1 MKDKYYNYQPKRR
14 LLAMLLLITFIF
26 CAVAGKL
33 AYVMIVEGEK
43 LQTRALEQWM
53 RDVPLQARRGA
64 ILDRNGIVLA
74 DTSTLYTVFVRP
86 NAVRDVTATADALAS
101 VLGLDRGKILEKI
114 KGKRVSEITILKNVS
129 KDKMLALK
137 DSGATGIYYS
147 ENNFRY
153 YPYGDFMTQLLGFT
167 NIDGDGQTG
176 LERYYNEYLRG
187 VNGMVLTETDL
198 IGREL
203 AEGSTA
209 YLPAISG
216 LNLVTTLDYYI
227 QRLCE
232 RAVKAAASAFSAKSA
247 YCIAM
252 NPLNGEIY
260 ALAET
265 PSFDLNN
272 VPRNDLTALFTAS
285 KSAIV
290 SNVYEPGSTFKILT
304 ASAALDC
311 GAYNVN
317 SRFYCG
323 GSHIVDG
330 QKIRCWKF
338 RGHGSISY
346 AEGVLGSCNVVFMN
360 SAMAVGAA
368 RFYGYLS
375 AFGAFTKTGIDM
387 SGEASGLYIPLEN
400 VKNVDLAR
408 IGFGQA
414 IAVTSLE
421 LVAASCAAV
430 NGGTT
435 VTPHLLYE
443 ISDADGRK
451 VESFSNRVESR
462 RVIKP
467 STSEIM
473 RSLLAGVVKEGSG
486 KASYI
491 PGYNIMGKTGTAQ
504 KYINGII
511 AQGKYI
517 SSFLGIVMEENC
529 NLAILLVVDEPQG
542 AYYGSVVAAPLVGEI
557 FKGALSY
564 FGSIPHFSEGE
575 KDTIGKPFALPSFI
589 GMSLSEAKKALS
601 SLGLYLETDGEGST
615 VTAQYPAA
623 GTIVD
628 KRNAVQLTLG

>member
-1 MKDKYYNYQPKRR
+1 
-14 LLAMLLLITFIF
+14 MLLLITFIF

-232 RAVKAAASAFSAKSA
+232 R
-247 YCIAM
+247 
-252 NPLNGEIY
+252 
-260 ALAET
+260 
-265 PSFDLNN
+265 
-272 VPRNDLTALFTAS
+272 
-285 KSAIV
+285 
-290 SNVYEPGSTFKILT
+290 
-304 ASAALDC
+304 
-311 GAYNVN
+311 
-317 SRFYCG
+317 
-323 GSHIVDG
+323 
-330 QKIRCWKF
+330 
-338 RGHGSISY
+338 
-346 AEGVLGSCNVVFMN
+346 
-360 SAMAVGAA
+360 
-368 RFYGYLS
+368 
-375 AFGAFTKTGIDM
+375 
-387 SGEASGLYIPLEN
+387 
-400 VKNVDLAR
+400 
-408 IGFGQA
+408 
-414 IAVTSLE
+414 
-421 LVAASCAAV
+421 
-430 NGGTT
+430 
-435 VTPHLLYE
+435 
-443 ISDADGRK
+443 
-451 VESFSNRVESR
+451 
-462 RVIKP
+462 
-467 STSEIM
+467 
-473 RSLLAGVVKEGSG
+473 
-486 KASYI
+486 
-491 PGYNIMGKTGTAQ
+491 
-504 KYINGII
+504 
-511 AQGKYI
+511 
-517 SSFLGIVMEENC
+517 
-529 NLAILLVVDEPQG
+529 
-542 AYYGSVVAAPLVGEI
+542 
-557 FKGALSY
+557 
-564 FGSIPHFSEGE
+564 
-575 KDTIGKPFALPSFI
+575 
-589 GMSLSEAKKALS
+589 
-601 SLGLYLETDGEGST
+601 
-615 VTAQYPAA
+615 
-623 GTIVD
+623 
-628 KRNAVQLTLG
+628 